1 MPTIYGGSIM
11 TTQRPFVVL
20 AICVFVSAI
29 TPWTSLYGQD
39 ALLDVMSSEIDR
51 EMNTL
56 KNQKPP
62 AYYLS
67 YRITDVYRCS
77 ISGTF
82 GALDHSRET
91 RGSNITT
98 QVRVGDYAMDNSREI
113 RGSGGFNFNIPQYT
127 SMPLDGN
134 ETATRLLLWNETN
147 KEYRKASKKYQEVK
161 ANTAV
166 KVEAED
172 QSADFARE
180 VEVES
185 YIEPSVDIES
195 VKPDIPLWE
204 EKLKRISKEFLAC
217 EDMFEG
223 TASLIFEVERKHIAT
238 SEGGKIAENR
248 VSARVMLRAK
258 VKCDDG
264 MELPLH
270 RSYFAFDHT
279 NLPDEEQM
287 IADAREMVA
296 SLRAMRTAPV
306 IEPYVGPA
314 LLSGEASGVF
324 FHEIF
329 GHRVEG
335 HRQKKE
341 SEGQTFKKKEGEM
354 VLPAHMSVIFDPTL
368 ISLHG
373 VDLNGHYVFDDEGV
387 RGSQVEVVQQGVLRD
402 FLMSRTP
409 FDKHPTSNGHGRAQM
424 GYTPVSRQSNM
435 IVATTKPQT
444 AQQLRELL
452 LEECR
457 AQNREYGL
465 YFKDVQGG
473 FTMTG
478 RFVPNAF
485 NVTPTEVY
493 RIYVDGRPDELV
505 RGVDLVGT
513 PLVMF
518 SNITDAGDTPAVF
531 TGTCGAESGGV
542 PVAAASPALLV
553 SQIEV
558 QKKEKSQERAPI
570 LPRPDR
576 DDNTQQP
583 SNQTY

>member
-1 MPTIYGGSIM
+1 M
-11 TTQRPFVVL
+11 TLPRPARVA
-20 AICVFVSAI
+20 AICMLIAAVA
-29 TPWTSLYGQD
+29 PWTTLQAQD
-39 ALLDVMSSEIDR
+39 ALLDVMASEIKR
-51 EMNTL
+51 EMETL
-56 KNQKPP
+56 QAQNPP
-62 AYYLS
+62 AYFLS
-67 YRITDVYRCS
+67 YRINHSYTCS
-77 ISGTF
+77 ISTEF
-82 GALDHSRET
+82 GALEQSRET
-91 RGSNITT
+91 KGSNITT
-98 QVRVGDYAMDNSREI
+98 QIRVGDHTMDNTREI
-113 RGSGGFNFNIPQYT
+113 RGSGGFDFSFPQFT
-127 SMPLDGN
+127 SMPLDGD

-147 KEYRKASKKYQEVK
+147 KQYRKASKKYQEVK

-172 QSADFARE
+172 QSADFANDIR
-180 VEVES
+180 VES
-185 YIEPSVDIES
+185 YIDPPVDIDAI
-195 VKPDIPLWE
+195 KPDISRWE
-204 EKLKRISKEFLAC
+204 QRLKRISREFLAC
-217 EDMFEG
+217 DDMFEG
-223 TASLIFEVERKHIAT
+223 TASLTFEVARKRIAT
-238 SEGGKIAENR
+238 SEGSKIAENR

-264 MELPLH
+264 MELQLH
-270 RSYFAFDHT
+270 RSYFAFDHMK
-279 NLPDEEQM
+279 LPDEKQM

-296 SLRAMRTAPV
+296 TLKAMRQAPV

-341 SEGQTFKKKEGEM
+341 SEGQTFKKKEGEE
-354 VLPAHMSVIFDPTL
+354 VLPVHMSVTFDPTL
-368 ISLHG
+368 KSFSGI
-373 VDLNGHYVFDDEGV
+373 DLNGHYVFDDEGV
-387 RGSQVEVVQQGVLRD
+387 RGNKVGVVENGVLRD

-409 FDKHPTSNGHGRAQM
+409 FDKHPTSNGHGRAQA

-435 IVATTKPQT
+435 IVATSNPRTEQK
-444 AQQLRELL
+444 LRDLL

-457 AQNREYGL
+457 AQNRQFGL

-493 RIYVDGRPDELV
+493 RVYVDGRPDELV

-518 SNITDAGDTPAVF
+518 SNITDAGDIPAVF

-542 PVAAASPALLV
+542 PVSAASPALLV

-570 LPRPDR
+570 LPRPDI
-576 DDNTQQP
+576 DNQTQQP
-583 SNQTY
+583 SN

>member
-1 MPTIYGGSIM
+1 M
-11 TTQRPFVVL
+11 TLPRPARVA
-20 AICVFVSAI
+20 AICMLIAAAA
-29 TPWTSLYGQD
+29 PWTTLQAQD
-39 ALLDVMSSEIDR
+39 ALLDVMASEIER
-51 EMNTL
+51 EMETL
-56 KNQKPP
+56 QAQNPP
-62 AYYLS
+62 AYFLS
-67 YRITDVYRCS
+67 YRINHSYTCS
-77 ISGTF
+77 ISTEF
-82 GALDHSRET
+82 GALEQSRET
-91 RGSNITT
+91 KGSNITT
-98 QVRVGDYAMDNSREI
+98 QIRVGDHTMDNTREI
-113 RGSGGFNFNIPQYT
+113 RGSGGFDFSFPQFT
-127 SMPLDGN
+127 SMPLDGD

-147 KEYRKASKKYQEVK
+147 KQYRKASKKYQEVK

-172 QSADFARE
+172 QSADFANDIR
-180 VEVES
+180 VES
-185 YIEPSVDIES
+185 YIDPPVDIDAI
-195 VKPDIPLWE
+195 KPDISRWE
-204 EKLKRISKEFLAC
+204 QRLKRISREFLAC
-217 EDMFEG
+217 DDMFEG
-223 TASLIFEVERKHIAT
+223 TASLTFEVARKRIAT
-238 SEGGKIAENR
+238 SEGSKIAENR

-270 RSYFAFDHT
+270 RSYFAFDHMK
-279 NLPDEEQM
+279 LPDEKQM

-296 SLRAMRTAPV
+296 TLKAMRQAPV

-341 SEGQTFKKKEGEM
+341 SEGQTFKKKEGEE
-354 VLPAHMSVIFDPTL
+354 VLPVHMSVTFDPTL
-368 ISLHG
+368 KSFSGI
-373 VDLNGHYVFDDEGV
+373 DLNGHYVFDDEGV
-387 RGSQVEVVQQGVLRD
+387 RGNKVGVVENGVLRD

-409 FDKHPTSNGHGRAQM
+409 FDKHPTSNGHGRAQA

-435 IVATTKPQT
+435 IVATSNPRTEQK
-444 AQQLRELL
+444 LRDLL

-457 AQNREYGL
+457 AQNRQFGL

-493 RIYVDGRPDELV
+493 RVYVDGRPDELV

-518 SNITDAGDTPAVF
+518 SNITDAGDIPAVF

-542 PVAAASPALLV
+542 PVSAASPALLV

-570 LPRPDR
+570 LPRPDI
-576 DDNTQQP
+576 DNQTQQP
-583 SNQTY
+583 SNETY